1 MRHALALALL
11 AAALPCS
18 AQEGGGKPL
27 WDLQTPY
34 RWKVGDKVRVKQRQD
49 QTQRVVTRAG
59 LQVVDEQTQRTGFEQ
74 RYLLLVTKVDEKG
87 RIAEATRRYEELT
100 DLSRG
105 DRGEPVQVGGLEV
118 RWIRDPDGAL
128 RWEAPPGAT
137 LDPFLREVLNEDQE
151 EKDAP
156 GKAAE
161 GQEGAVDATR
171 LLLPT
176 KPVAEGE
183 SWELPLKEVQAAFGV
198 EAGDVLE
205 KKLQGRL
212 GAVEPGTAPAPTYLQ
227 VELVLELKARS
238 FQGTPCPKPVEYAL
252 TGSARLPHAGASPEK
267 KLALQ
272 GLIRGTAPAEEAGAQ
287 LEFEVRLHMSEEH
300 TRAD

>member
-1 MRHALALALL
+1 MRHAFALALL
-11 AAALPCS
+11 AAALPVC
-18 AQEGGGKPL
+18 AQEGEKKPV

-34 RWKVGDKVRVKQRQD
+34 RWKAGDKVRVKQRQD

-74 RYLLLVTKVDEKG
+74 RYLLLVSKVDEKG

-105 DRGEPVQVGGLEV
+105 DRGEPVQVAGLEV

-151 EKDAP
+151 EKDA
-156 GKAAE
+156 AE
-161 GQEGAVDATR
+161 KDAGQEGAADPTR

-198 EAGDVLE
+198 ESGDVLD
-205 KKLQGRL
+205 KKLQGTLR
-212 GAVEPGTAPAPTYLQ
+212 GVEPGTAPAPTYLQ
-227 VELVLELKARS
+227 VELVLELKSRS

-300 TRAD
+300 ARAE